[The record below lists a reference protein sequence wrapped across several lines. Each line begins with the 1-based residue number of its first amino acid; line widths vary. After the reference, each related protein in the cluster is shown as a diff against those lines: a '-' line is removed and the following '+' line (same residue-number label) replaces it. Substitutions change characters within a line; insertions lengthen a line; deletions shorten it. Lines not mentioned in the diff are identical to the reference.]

1 MADGWGCVC
10 VALYDQAKSSQ
21 QSKLKDRLAAKKQAK
36 EAELRAKEEALKQE
50 LAEKQRQQVSG

>member
-1 MADGWGCVC
+1 MC

-50 LAEKQRQQVSG
+50 LAEKQRQQVSE